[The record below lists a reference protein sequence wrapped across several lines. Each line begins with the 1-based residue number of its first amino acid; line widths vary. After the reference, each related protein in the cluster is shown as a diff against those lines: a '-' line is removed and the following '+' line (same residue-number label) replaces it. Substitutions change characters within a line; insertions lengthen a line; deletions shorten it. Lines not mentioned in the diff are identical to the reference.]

1 MYDYVEDVRMIMLPS
16 HVIKIRFSSTTASL
30 FIVLSALQL
39 GQDQSIC
46 MGQNRSI
53 INIQLCTYVR
63 LKIVCQ

>member
-46 MGQNRSI
+46 MGQTV
-53 INIQLCTYVR
+53 L
-63 LKIVCQ
+63 